1 MWYQYKDGLA
11 WHEPASV
18 ICQRDN
24 AVFIHSN
31 GEIRKIAACK
41 VKPCELKKRE
51 ADKKEESTVENRD
64 KNRWNKIIEEDERG
78 EDKDIEI

>member
-11 WHEPASV
+11 WHGPASV
-18 ICQRDN
+18 ICQRGN
-24 AVFIHSN
+24 TIFTHSN
-31 GEIRKIAACK
+31 GEIRKVAACK

-51 ADKKEESTVENRD
+51 VDKKEENTVENRD

-78 EDKDIEI
+78 KD

>member
-1 MWYQYKDGLA
+1 MA
-11 WHEPASV
+11 WTSIGNMSEINV
-18 ICQRDN
+18 I
-24 AVFIHSN
+24 FIHSN

-64 KNRWNKIIEEDERG
+64 KNILNRIIEEDERV
-78 EDKDIEI
+78 EDNDEKSER